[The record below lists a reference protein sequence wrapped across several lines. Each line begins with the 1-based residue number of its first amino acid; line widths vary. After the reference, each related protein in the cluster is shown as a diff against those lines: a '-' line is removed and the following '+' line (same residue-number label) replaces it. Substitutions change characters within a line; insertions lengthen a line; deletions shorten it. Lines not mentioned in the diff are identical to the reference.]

1 MIDVGQPFEGEGA
14 PDPAKAPEAATPPPA
29 DEAPAAGPEQPS
41 AAPAS
46 AEVPATLPAEARLV
60 GALIRFALIG
70 VSIALAV
77 WWMRDEQRVAHIIS
91 NQTTADER
99 KLAIKLMLIGIG
111 VFTTIPIL
119 YIFGYRIIRKAW
131 LPAIDWVVFAS
142 RLSAPLLMAFLLPP
156 LFDWKVFQ
164 GHDLLLG
171 ITATFFGLGL
181 ERSLRSTFTALFSS
195 RAGPWPA
202 RLVARFPRVTKHVSV
217 WTVVTLT
224 VAFAYFF
231 SFFTIRQHHRLGTRS
246 WDMAIFDNIMWN
258 LIRGHWFKASPDIG
272 PVGSHIQYHANFLAY
287 LFAPFYAIY
296 QKPETLLFLQA
307 TLCGAAAIPLYLVA
321 TRRLES
327 RLGGL
332 CIAVAYLLYAP
343 LHGPIFYDFHFFTT
357 APFFVTWVI
366 YCFETNR
373 RAWLVVT
380 WIAALLLREE
390 IGAGLSMAALLYLF
404 SGRRVRWALIGGLV
418 SAIYFFLVKFW
429 IMPLHRQAGPD
440 TQTFTWMFSGLLP
453 PGESSYSG
461 VLQTVVINPL
471 YTLMTLLEFDKL
483 TYVFMLFGPVL
494 LLPFR
499 HRLTWILFLPG
510 LLFTLLATGYKPVIM
525 PTFQYTSNYNQYM
538 FFAAAVA
545 IGALATRPDGRVLK
559 ASAVTALLVTSI
571 VFSFHNGAV
580 LQKNT
585 FRGGFGQVSFSW
597 SKGDAKRLAQ
607 LRELIAMIPPDAS
620 VAATEM
626 EAPHVSGRENCYTIR
641 FFTFNA
647 DYLLANLDEVSW
659 GSSRTNMLAAI
670 ETKKYGFI
678 ASRGRFGLWGRKYS
692 HKKDEEGN
700 KLLGIAP

>member
-14 PDPAKAPEAATPPPA
+14 PEPAKTPETATPPPA
-29 DEAPAAGPEQPS
+29 NEAPRAEPEQAAVPS
-41 AAPAS
+41 S
-46 AEVPATLPAEARLV
+46 GELPAELPVETRLV
-60 GALIRFALIG
+60 GALLRFALIG
-70 VSIALAV
+70 ISIALAI
-77 WWMRDEQRVAHIIS
+77 WWMRDEQRVTHIIT

-99 KLAIKLMLIGIG
+99 KLAMKLMVIGIG
-111 VFTTIPIL
+111 VFTTIPLL
-119 YIFGYRIIRKAW
+119 YIAGYRILRKGW
-131 LPAIDWVVFAS
+131 LPAIDWVVFVS
-142 RLSAPLLMAFLLPP
+142 RLGAPLLMAFLLPP

-181 ERSLRSTFTALFSS
+181 ERSLRATFTALFSS
-195 RAGPWPA
+195 RAGAWPA
-202 RLVARFPRVTKHVSV
+202 RIVARLPRATKHASF
-217 WTVVTLT
+217 WTVATLS
-224 VAFAYFF
+224 AFFAFYF
-231 SFFTIRQHHRLGTRS
+231 SFFTIRQHLRLGTRS
-246 WDMAIFDNIMWN
+246 WDMAIFDNMMWN

-287 LFAPFYAIY
+287 LFTPFYAIY
-296 QKPETLLFLQA
+296 QKPETLLVLQA
-307 TLCGAAAIPLYLVA
+307 TLCGAAAIPIYLVA

-327 RLGGL
+327 RLAGL
-332 CIAVAYLLYAP
+332 CIALGYLLYGP
-343 LHGPIFYDFHFFTT
+343 LHSPIFYDFHFFTM
-357 APFFVTWVI
+357 APFFVSWVV

-390 IGAGLSMAALLYLF
+390 LSAGMAMAALLYLF
-404 SGRRVRWALIGGLV
+404 SGRRVRWALIGGLI

-429 IMPLHRQAGPD
+429 IMPMHRQAGPD
-440 TQTFTWMFSGLLP
+440 TQTFTWMFYGLMA
-453 PGESSYSG
+453 PGESSYAG

-510 LLFTLLATGYKPVIM
+510 LLFTLLATGYKPLIQ

-538 FFAAAVA
+538 FIAAAIA
-545 IGALATRPDGRVLK
+545 ISALALRPDGRVLK

-580 LQKNT
+580 LQHNT
-585 FRGGFGQVSFSW
+585 FRGGFGPVSFAW
-597 SKGDAKRLAQ
+597 SKSDAKRLAQ

-626 EAPHVSGRENCYTIR
+626 EAPHVSGREDCYTIR
-641 FFTFNA
+641 FFTYDA

-659 GSSRTNMLAAI
+659 GSSRTNMLSAI
-670 ETKKYGFI
+670 QTKKYGFI
-678 ASRGRFGLWGRKYS
+678 ASRGRFGLWGKKVG

-700 KLLGIAP
+700 KLLGITP